1 VLILIKTQQAGLM
14 HLLDESQANLILQ
27 DLSVEYIP
35 TLADALL
42 EVQMDVRNAQSIPGL
57 LQLKLLQL
65 QPTVV
70 EQKTQPTI
78 FDVLKTNKN
87 PVPSPVMTK
96 DVAETGEGIYID
108 DVNMIKV
115 MVTGDKDAKNDVI
128 EAWKKIDNFMFQPTF
143 AALASILKD
152 AKPYVLSKNILAI
165 EVDQVSVANKLNL
178 VANQKS
184 IQDIVRNVSGFSG
197 LVYCLNRQECVKLKK
212 LFMDL
217 AQLNKLPSKQDTPPT
232 VKNWSFQ

>member
-1 VLILIKTQQAGLM
+1 M

-42 EVQMDVRNAQSIPGL
+42 AVQMDVRNAQSIPGL

-87 PVPSPVMTK
+87 PVPTPVMTK
-96 DVAETGEGIYID
+96 DLEETGEGIYID

-152 AKPYVLSKNILAI
+152 AKPYVLSKHILAI

-184 IQDIVRNVSGFSG
+184 IQDMVRNVSGFSG